1 VTGGP
6 AGDTKR
12 GVAPGAVPTRGGEVR
27 LKNWK
32 PMLAALGVF
41 TIWGFSFLASKVAQ
55 RAASPLVVLMYRFDI
70 ATLVMALPL
79 MIKRPKIRRKG
90 RSLKGLI
97 ALGICEPVVYFLGEQ
112 YGLKYS
118 NSAFCGVMIA
128 MIPVVTLM
136 MTAAFLKERPTRP
149 QWLFSLL
156 SIAGVAAITVMAGGD
171 GQVTP
176 RGVALLAVAVLTG
189 SAYSV
194 ISRGI
199 SGDFTAYER
208 SLAMQ
213 LMGAVFFT
221 ALAVIEAGG
230 DFAALAAP
238 MENGSFL
245 FAALYLSLG
254 ASVAGYLLFNYAV
267 ANAPMANVVSLSNL
281 TTVLSVL
288 AGVAAGESF
297 SWGSAVALV
306 VILLGIWGVQRT
318 GPVQG

>member
-1 VTGGP
+1 
-6 AGDTKR
+6 
-12 GVAPGAVPTRGGEVR
+12 

-55 RAASPLVVLMYRFDI
+55 ASASPLVVLMYRFDT

-79 MIKRPKIRRKG
+79 IFGKRRFRLKG
-90 RSLKGLI
+90 RSLKGLF
-97 ALGICEPVVYFLGEQ
+97 ALGLCEPVVYFLGEQ
-112 YGLKYS
+112 YGLKYT
-118 NSAFCGVMIA
+118 NSAFSGVMIA
-128 MIPVVTLM
+128 VIPVVTLL
-136 MTAAFLKERPTRP
+136 MTAAFLKEKPTKP

-156 SIAGVAAITVMAGGD
+156 SISGVAAITLIAGGK

-176 RGVALLAVAVLTG
+176 QGVLLLSVAVVTG

-199 SGDFTAYER
+199 SGDFSTYER
-208 SLAMQ
+208 TLAMQ
-213 LMGAVFFT
+213 MMGAVFFT
-221 ALAVIEAGG
+221 TLAAIENMGNLTY
-230 DFAALAAP
+230 LAAP
-238 MENGSFL
+238 VTDPSFVL
-245 FAALYLSLG
+245 SSLYLSLG

-288 AGVAAGESF
+288 AGVVLLGEPF

-318 GPVQG
+318 GLAEGQP